1 MSMLPRHKVYLGLG
15 VAVFLAHMVVA
26 ETAKPSFALT
36 MVGDAF
42 PCALL
47 IIAVLAMRENFQLGT
62 GILPLFWKLMSAGV
76 LTMLVS
82 ESYWFYYDAMRRTT
96 IPTPVPGDLLFL
108 LAHVFFLAALALRPH
123 SISAGRDLRLRRLDL
138 TLLTMWW
145 FTLYGYFSLP
155 WQISVRN
162 FAEYNPTYYFLAFVQ
177 HMVIATALLILC
189 LRNRGAWQKL
199 YAHLLVAFV
208 LIATG
213 NLLVNVAIDHGFYYA
228 GGFSDTAFMLALLW
242 IIYCVTLGPSLQ
254 PREDHQVNRELT
266 QRVWTA
272 RIAMLAMLSLPV
284 IALVGYV
291 ERNVPAEITAIR
303 LRVVFVA
310 MFLLGILVFR
320 KLDLL
325 ARELNQMV
333 ELSHDS
339 VENLK
344 AVQQRVAHSEKLAA
358 LGRLASGAAHE
369 ISNPLTAILGY
380 SELLADIPAL
390 SAEDRGSAQVIQK
403 QVHRAQAAVN
413 SLRETLRNTAEP

>member
-47 IIAVLAMRENFQLGT
+47 IIAVLAMRENFRLGT

-108 LAHVFFLAALALRPH
+108 LAHV
-123 SISAGRDLRLRRLDL
+123 RLRRLDL

-155 WQISVRN
+155 WQISVRD
-162 FAEYNPTYYFLAFVQ
+162 FAKYNPTYYFLAFVQ

-291 ERNVPAEITAIR
+291 ERSVPAEITAIR

-310 MFLLGILVFR
+310 MFCWGFWF
-320 KLDLL
+320 
-325 ARELNQMV
+325 
-333 ELSHDS
+333 SG
-339 VENLK
+339 NL
-344 AVQQRVAHSEKLAA
+344 
-358 LGRLASGAAHE
+358 
-369 ISNPLTAILGY
+369 ICW
-380 SELLADIPAL
+380 
-390 SAEDRGSAQVIQK
+390 RG
-403 QVHRAQAAVN
+403 N
-413 SLRETLRNTAEP
+413 